1 MKKNLAIIKGFSLF
15 EVIVSVVILFLA
27 LTPLFASFFSQ
38 KDFSVLTLKEIQAAC
53 YAEEVTSQLYV
64 YPVAFIKAGN
74 FAANTPLNAAAPP
87 VNEIYGSR
95 LFGPDS
101 PPLYF
106 TSMDEGF
113 QRNIKIKYDPTLKLN
128 NIEVAITFDTVT
140 AAGKPVQRT
149 ITNHAIIAAFK

>member
-1 MKKNLAIIKGFSLF
+1 MTKKSAAVKGFSLF

-27 LTPLFASFFSQ
+27 LTPLFSSFFSQ

-53 YAEEVTSQLYV
+53 YAEEVTSQLYA
-64 YPVAFIKAGN
+64 YPVAFIKAGTYQ
-74 FAANTPLNAAAPP
+74 ASAPAGSAAPP
-87 VNEIYGSR
+87 VNELYGSR
-95 LFGPDS
+95 LFGPDA

-113 QRNIKIKYDPTLKLN
+113 ERAIKIKYDPTLKLN

-140 AAGKPVQRT
+140 AAGKPVKRT